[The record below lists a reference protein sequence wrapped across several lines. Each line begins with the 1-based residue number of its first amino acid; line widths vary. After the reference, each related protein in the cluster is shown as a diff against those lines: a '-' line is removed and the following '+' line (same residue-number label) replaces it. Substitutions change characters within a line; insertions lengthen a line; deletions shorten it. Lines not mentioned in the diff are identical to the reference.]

1 MSNNPQLLYIA
12 GPNGAGKSTFSKD
25 LSNPGAI
32 IFDVDK
38 VIARIEAQSPGMPK
52 KKVYD
57 IATQEFFNL
66 ANEAIRLK
74 QHFTLET
81 NFRDKELVDIADR
94 FKHYGYTTNMI
105 YLALESVEQST
116 VRVNKRVLDGGHFVD
131 RKNILLNYNEGLQ
144 YLERFADSFDNL
156 EINDASK
163 GIGEFELMLKIKEQ
177 RLVYISEHLSVG
189 VKQIVINIADR
200 YRGSSRDEDN
210 DEEQDRDYRRGR

>member
-1 MSNNPQLLYIA
+1 MSNNPQLLFVA
-12 GPNGAGKSTFSKD
+12 GPNGAGKSTFSKE
-25 LSNPGAI
+25 LSSPGAI

-94 FKHYGYTTNMI
+94 FKQYGYTTNMI

-163 GIGEFELMLKIKEQ
+163 GIGEFELILKIKEQ
-177 RLVYISEHLSVG
+177 RLVSCQL
-189 VKQIVINIADR
+189 QIV
-200 YRGSSRDEDN
+200 G
-210 DEEQDRDYRRGR
+210 

>member
-57 IATQEFFNL
+57 TATQEFFNL

-156 EINDASK
+156 EIKDASK

>member
-1 MSNNPQLLYIA
+1 MSNNPQLLFVA
-12 GPNGAGKSTFSKD
+12 GPNGAGKSTFSKE
-25 LSNPGAI
+25 LSEPGAI

-94 FKHYGYTTNMI
+94 FKQYGYTINMI

-116 VRVNKRVLDGGHFVD
+116 VRVNKRVSDGGHFVD

-177 RLVYISEHLSVG
+177 QLVYMSEDLPIGIEQTVIS
-189 VKQIVINIADR
+189 IADR
-200 YRGSSRDEDN
+200 FRDNSRDEDN
-210 DEEQDRDYRRGR
+210 DEEQDLGYRRGR

>member
-94 FKHYGYTTNMI
+94 FKKYGYTTNMI

-177 RLVYISEHLSVG
+177 RLVYMGEDLPVG
-189 VKQIVINIADR
+189 IEQTVINIADR
-200 YRGSSRDEDN
+200 FRDNSRDEDN
-210 DEEQDRDYRRGR
+210 DEEQDLGYRRGR

>member
-57 IATQEFFNL
+57 TATQEFFNL

-144 YLERFADSFDNL
+144 YLERFADGFDNL

>member
-1 MSNNPQLLYIA
+1 MSNNPQLLFVA
-12 GPNGAGKSTFSKD
+12 GPNGAGKSTFSKE
-25 LSNPGAI
+25 LSEPGAI

-57 IATQEFFNL
+57 TATQEFFNL

-94 FKHYGYTTNMI
+94 FKQYGYTTNMT

-144 YLERFADSFDNL
+144 YLERFADGFDNL

-163 GIGEFELMLKIKEQ
+163 GIGEFELMLKIKDQ
-177 RLVYISEHLSVG
+177 RLVYMSEDLPVG
-189 VKQIVINIADR
+189 IEQTVINIADR
-200 YRGSSRDEDN
+200 FRDNSRDEDN
-210 DEEQDRDYRRGR
+210 EQDLGYGRGR

>member
-1 MSNNPQLLYIA
+1 MSDNPQLLYVA
-12 GPNGAGKSTFSKD
+12 GPNGAGKSTFSKE

-38 VIARIEAQSPGMPK
+38 VIARIEAQSPGMPR

-57 IATQEFFNL
+57 IATQEFFNQ
-66 ANEAIRLK
+66 ANEAIRLR

-94 FKHYGYTTNMI
+94 FKQYGYTTNMI

-116 VRVNKRVLDGGHFVD
+116 ARVNKRVLDGGHFVD

-163 GIGEFELMLKIKEQ
+163 DIGEFELMLKIKEQ
-177 RLVYISEHLSVG
+177 RLVYISDDLPLSVE
-189 VKQIVINIADR
+189 QTVINIANHFRDN
-200 YRGSSRDEDN
+200 SRNEDN
-210 DEEQDRDYRRGR
+210 DEEQGWDYSLGR

>member
-12 GPNGAGKSTFSKD
+12 GPNGAGKSTFSKE

-57 IATQEFFNL
+57 TATQEFFNL

-94 FKHYGYTTNMI
+94 FKKYGYTTNMI

>member
-1 MSNNPQLLYIA
+1 MSNNPQLLFVA
-12 GPNGAGKSTFSKD
+12 GPNGAGKSTFSNE

-94 FKHYGYTTNMI
+94 FKQYGYTTNMI

-177 RLVYISEHLSVG
+177 RLVYMSEDLPVG
-189 VKQIVINIADR
+189 IEQTVINIADR
-200 YRGSSRDEDN
+200 FRDNSRDEDN
-210 DEEQDRDYRRGR
+210 DEEQDLGYRRGR

>member
-1 MSNNPQLLYIA
+1 MSNNPQLLFVA
-12 GPNGAGKSTFSKD
+12 GPNGAGKSTFSKE
-25 LSNPGAI
+25 LSNPGAV

-38 VIARIEAQSPGMPK
+38 VIARIEAQSPSMPK

-57 IATQEFFNL
+57 IATKEFFHL

-81 NFRDKELVDIADR
+81 NFRDKELLDIADR
-94 FKHYGYTTNMI
+94 FKQYGYTTNMI
-105 YLALESVEQST
+105 YLSLESVEQST

-163 GIGEFELMLKIKEQ
+163 GIGEFELMLKIKGQ
-177 RLVYISEHLSVG
+177 RLVYISEHLPVG
-189 VKQIVINIADR
+189 LKQIVINIADR
-200 YRGSSRDEDN
+200 YRGNSRDEDN
-210 DEEQDRDYRRGR
+210 DEEQNRDYRLGR

>member
-38 VIARIEAQSPGMPK
+38 VIARIKAQSPGMPK

-94 FKHYGYTTNMI
+94 FKQYGYTTNMI
-105 YLALESVEQST
+105 YLALESIEQST

-177 RLVYISEHLSVG
+177 RLVYISEHLPVG

-200 YRGSSRDEDN
+200 YRGNFRDEDN
-210 DEEQDRDYRRGR
+210 DEEQGRDYRRGR

>member
-1 MSNNPQLLYIA
+1 MSNNPQLLFVA
-12 GPNGAGKSTFSKD
+12 GPNGAGKSTFSKE

-94 FKHYGYTTNMI
+94 FKQYGYTTNMI
-105 YLALESVEQST
+105 YLALKSVEQST

-177 RLVYISEHLSVG
+177 RLVYMSQDLPVG
-189 VKQIVINIADR
+189 IEQTVINIADR
-200 YRGSSRDEDN
+200 FRDNSRDEDN
-210 DEEQDRDYRRGR
+210 DEEQDLGYRRGR